1 MQCVARTE
9 RARISPCQ
17 TQCAGVEVE
26 AHMGARYQ
34 SESHPGSFGSAR
46 RTLGTLPSSLQCLL
60 SAAPPPSP
68 KSHSTCSG
76 SFVVGVL
83 INFILINSVISSCLQ
98 NRHQALLGDG
108 SAEGAADTGFISP
121 WALYISYGSERV
133 GLGGKQKTPPA
144 CSLSMSFAKCPLF
157 ARPKLVDGDCLQ
169 ADRICTE
176 RESLLRVY
184 SWPTLRDPS
193 WLCLVGP

>member
-17 TQCAGVEVE
+17 TQCAGVKVE
-26 AHMGARYQ
+26 AHIGARYQ
-34 SESHPGSFGSAR
+34 SEPHPGSFGSAR

-133 GLGGKQKTPPA
+133 GLGGKQKNAA
-144 CSLSMSFAKCPLF
+144 CLLTFNVICQMPSVC
-157 ARPKLVDGDCLQ
+157 Q
-169 ADRICTE
+169 AQAC
-176 RESLLRVY
+176 
-184 SWPTLRDPS
+184 
-193 WLCLVGP
+193 

>member
-1 MQCVARTE
+1 
-9 RARISPCQ
+9 
-17 TQCAGVEVE
+17 
-26 AHMGARYQ
+26 MGARYQ
-34 SESHPGSFGSAR
+34 SEPHPGSFGSAR

-133 GLGGKQKTPPA
+133 GLGGKQKKRRLPA
-144 CSLSMSFAKCPLF
+144 HFQCHLPNAL
-157 ARPKLVDGDCLQ
+157 CLPGP
-169 ADRICTE
+169 
-176 RESLLRVY
+176 SLLMVTACRRTGSHRTGKLTQDLLLAY
-184 SWPTLRDPS
+184 TEGPL
-193 WLCLVGP
+193 LVVLGGSIGGAGD